1 MKKYLVP
8 AYAVANTVA
17 ITAAIA
23 VSIALAGCVSAPP
36 EKAPEPRRKERVETV
51 RVPVLLKE
59 SSYFADGILDRTATY
74 TYDTTLKFLLEKR
87 VQEPSRTEPTERT
100 VYEYAGT
107 APASISVYDF
117 EGKLRMHTDFKVDA
131 AGRVLQET
139 VSDPRGTPQSQ
150 VRYEYDPAGLRTSRR
165 VYDGAGALLAISEYS
180 YTAGRLAVV
189 ILKDSA
195 ERPAGRVEHEYDPEG
210 RLVVRVGFDPSGA
223 VAQRERFAYAGGALT
238 EERLER
244 GDGRVERRTV
254 HEAGP
259 EGAPVKSTVYD
270 GAGRIRDVRVYEYG
284 FRSEERTVVYYE

>member
-1 MKKYLVP
+1 MKKHLVP
-8 AYAVANTVA
+8 AYAVSIA
-17 ITAAIA
+17 AAIA
-23 VSIALAGCVSAPP
+23 VSIALAGCVSAPT
-36 EKAPEPRRKERVETV
+36 EKAPEPRRRERVETV
-51 RVPVLLKE
+51 RVPVPLKE
-59 SSYFADGILDRTATY
+59 SSYFGNGVLDRTVTY
-74 TYDTTLKFLLEKR
+74 VYDASLRLLLEKK

-107 APASISVYDF
+107 APVSISVYDY
-117 EGKLRMHTDFKVDA
+117 EGKLRARTDYKTDA
-131 AGRVLQET
+131 AGRVVQET
-139 VSDPRGTPQSQ
+139 VSDPKGTPQSQ
-150 VRYEYDPAGLRTSRR
+150 TRYEYDPTGLRTSRR

-210 RLVVRVGFDPSGA
+210 RLVLRVSFDPSGA
-223 VAQRERFAYAGGALT
+223 VAQRERFAYAGGSLA

-254 HEAGP
+254 HEIGP
-259 EGAPVKSTVYD
+259 EGAPAKTTVYD

-284 FRSEERTVVYYE
+284 FRAEERTVVYYE

>member
-1 MKKYLVP
+1 MKKSLVS
-8 AYAVANTVA
+8 AVA
-17 ITAAIA
+17 AAIA

-36 EKAPEPRRKERVETV
+36 EKAPEPQRKERVETV
-51 RVPVLLKE
+51 RIPVPLKE
-59 SSYFADGILDRTATY
+59 SSYFANGLLDRTITY
-74 TYDTTLKFLLEKR
+74 AYDPSLKLLLEKK

-100 VYEYAGT
+100 VYEYAGA
-107 APASISVYDF
+107 APASISVYDY
-117 EGKLRMHTDFKVDA
+117 EGRLRTRTDFKVDS

-139 VSDPRGTPQSQ
+139 VSDPKGIPQSQ
-150 VRYEYDPAGLRTSRR
+150 ARYEYDPSGLRTSRR

-195 ERPAGRVEHEYDPEG
+195 ERPAGRVEHEYDSEG
-210 RLVVRVGFDPSGA
+210 RLVLRVGFDPSGA
-223 VAQRERFAYAGGALT
+223 VAQRERFAYTGGVLT

-254 HEAGP
+254 HEPGP
-259 EGAPVKSTVYD
+259 EGAPAKSTVYD
-270 GAGRIRDVRVYEYG
+270 GSGRIRDVRVYEYG